1 MHASLHEIA
10 ALVNGRIIGDE
21 TLAIQA
27 LSPIDEIKPRS
38 LVFADGT
45 DHLKQAEQSEAAAVL
60 VSKHISEL
68 NKPLIQVDNPFKA
81 FILLLKHFY
90 PSPKPTPGI
99 HPTAIIAPDVI
110 LGENISI
117 GPYVTVEAESHI
129 ADNCVI
135 KSHVHIGYYVKIAAN
150 TTIHPHVTIYDYS
163 KIGERVTIHASSVI
177 GSDGFGYTA
186 ENGQHVKI
194 PHVGRVVIE
203 DDVEIGAST
212 IIDRATI
219 GETIIGKGT
228 KIDNLV
234 QVAHS
239 VKLGQHNILCAF
251 TGIAGS
257 TQSGNHVIFA
267 AGVGV
272 SDHVRIDDE
281 VILGA
286 RAGVPPKKHLKKGLI
301 YLGTPARPREK
312 AIEHEMST
320 TRIPLM
326 RKQLKKLSEQVNL
339 LKEKQSELKP
349 APEAIDEER

>member
-1 MHASLHEIA
+1 MHASLKDIA
-10 ALVNGRIIGDE
+10 SLVKGTVIGNENLIINC
-21 TLAIQA
+21 
-27 LSPIDEIKPRS
+27 LSPIDEIKPDS
-38 LVFADGT
+38 LIFADGT
-45 DHLKQAEQSEAAAVL
+45 DHLTQAEQSKAAAVL
-60 VSKHISEL
+60 VSNSVTTL
-68 NKPLIQVDNPFKA
+68 NKPLIQVENPFHA
-81 FILLLKHFY
+81 FITLLKHFY
-90 PSPKPTPGI
+90 PTPAPTPGI
-99 HPTAIIAPDVI
+99 HPTAVIDPSVKLGNDVA
-110 LGENISI
+110 I
-117 GPYVTVEAESHI
+117 GPYVTIDANGI
-129 ADNCVI
+129 IGDNCVI
-135 KSHVHIGYYVKIAAN
+135 KSHVHIGHQVEIAAN
-150 TTIHPHVTIYDYS
+150 TTIHPHVTIYDYA
-163 KIGERVTIHASSVI
+163 KIGKDVTIHASSVI

-186 ENGQHVKI
+186 ENGQHIKI

-203 DDVEIGAST
+203 DHVEIGAST

-219 GETIIGKGT
+219 GDTVIGEGT

-301 YLGTPARPREK
+301 YLGSPARPREK

-326 RKQLKKLSEQVNL
+326 RKQLKKLSDDVQT
-339 LKEKQSELKP
+339 LKEKQIQSAS
-349 APEAIDEER
+349 APETMDEER